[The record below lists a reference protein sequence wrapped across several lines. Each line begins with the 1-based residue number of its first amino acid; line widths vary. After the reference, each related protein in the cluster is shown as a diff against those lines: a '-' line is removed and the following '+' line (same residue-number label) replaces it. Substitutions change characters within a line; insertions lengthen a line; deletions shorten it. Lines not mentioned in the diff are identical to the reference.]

1 MRHHDS
7 VSALPPAVS
16 GRVSRPRRYPRR
28 VGRGSWLAGCS
39 LGLLLAGLTV
49 PASAADADAAA
60 APDETMKLSPF
71 AVQSDSVGRYSATEA
86 ASGGRVAVNLFDSSQ
101 NISVVTRD
109 MFDDVAATRLLDALK
124 YSTGVT
130 ESTIPNG
137 LDRVTIRGFQTDG
150 SRVDNFSSI
159 IQLNLDPVFV
169 DRVELV
175 KGPNAIL
182 APSGVPGGTVN
193 TVSRKPQFSGNAGYA
208 SVEVGTYDAQ
218 RVEFDDNL
226 VLTSGQ
232 SIAVAARVVGAAQDT
247 KGFAGDKMK
256 TFALMPMVAFRT
268 KTGAELVL
276 QWQYNDGHVENY
288 FGLPIDPSSGT
299 NTTGKLLAGVNRFTN
314 TYQADYRAEH
324 RPEFRALLTLPI
336 WGDLSM
342 RLAARFADYD
352 AVFLQTLPST
362 SAANYGGAVNPLNGQ
377 YYPGLTFGPAPTYTP
392 AAAAPEPRV
401 LARSGTISNDHYTD
415 FDVQNDFVW
424 NFRRSLVSLTAL
436 GGYSVTYTRDKDY
449 GSSAASPSI
458 VYDAVVPETSVQVA
472 NTGRYVAASTQEQ
485 FYASGTLGLFGDRID
500 LNASYAYDNYD
511 LSFVD
516 YYFNHQYATN
526 VHAALRSVGAVV
538 KPLPWVDFYYNY
550 GENAT
555 PQTAQGIVQYGNKPF
570 QYGAENEYGVRFDAL
585 AHRLYLTADYFDA
598 LQNNYSVPNPGNYV
612 NPPPNPPLQPLF
624 SNRRAKGWELESH
637 WVVTDELSVVGNFT
651 KFTNRDPNNVPF
663 RGTAEESWG
672 FLANYRFAK
681 ASVLHGFYASVG
693 VDYLAKRPGDAASG
707 VTSASTSSNVI
718 PNQPTFYLPARTLVN
733 FSVGYRLDRH
743 WKAQLNVDNLFNTKY
758 LASSINR
765 FVVIPGAPT
774 NVRGTFT
781 YSF

>member
-1 MRHHDS
+1 
-7 VSALPPAVS
+7 
-16 GRVSRPRRYPRR
+16 
-28 VGRGSWLAGCS
+28 VGGSWLAGGV
-39 LGLLLAGLTV
+39 LGLILLAGLAV
-49 PASAADADAAA
+49 PASAADSDAAT

-86 ASGGRVAVNLFDSSQ
+86 SSGGRIAVNLFDSSQ

-109 MFDDVAATRLLDALK
+109 VFDDVAATRLLDALK

-150 SRVDNFSSI
+150 SRVDNFSTVT
-159 IQLNLDPVFV
+159 QLNLDPVFV
-169 DRVELV
+169 DRVELI

-182 APSGVPGGTVN
+182 APSGVPGGTIN
-193 TVSRKPQFSGNAGYA
+193 TVSRKPQFSGNSGYA
-208 SVEVGTYDAQ
+208 SVEVGTYNAQ

-232 SIAVAARVVGAAQDT
+232 SIAVAARVVGAAEDP
-247 KGFAGDKMK
+247 KGFVGEKIK

-268 KTGAELVL
+268 RTGAELIL
-276 QWQYNDGHVENY
+276 QWQYDDGKVENY

-299 NTTGKLLAGVNRFTN
+299 NTTATLLAGVNRFTN
-314 TYQADYRAEH
+314 TYQADFRAEH

-342 RLAARFADYD
+342 RLAARFSDFD
-352 AVFLQTLPST
+352 DVFLQTLPST
-362 SAANYGGAVNPLNGQ
+362 SSANYGGAVNPLNGQ
-377 YYPGLTFGPAPTYTP
+377 YTPGLTFGPAPSFTAAP
-392 AAAAPEPRV
+392 AAAEPRV
-401 LARSGTISNDHYTD
+401 LARSGTISNDHFTD

-424 NFRRSLVSLTAL
+424 NFRRSLISLTTL
-436 GGYSVTYTRDKDY
+436 GGYSVTYVRDKNY
-449 GSSAASPSI
+449 GYSAASPAI
-458 VYDAVVPETSVQVA
+458 VYDAVTPETSVVTA
-472 NTGRYVAASTQEQ
+472 NTGRYVSSSTQEQ
-485 FYASGTLGLFGDRID
+485 FYASGTLGLFGDRLD
-500 LNASYAYDNYD
+500 LNASYAFDNYD

-516 YYFNHQYATN
+516 YYFGHQYATN
-526 VHAALRSVGAVV
+526 IHAALRSVGAVV
-538 KPLPWVDFYYNY
+538 KPLPWVDVYYNY

-570 QYGAENEYGVRFDAL
+570 QSGTQNEYGLRCDAL

-624 SNRRAKGWELESH
+624 SNRRAEGWELEAQ
-637 WVVTDELSVVGNFT
+637 WVVTDELSVVGNAT

-672 FLANYRFAK
+672 FLADYRFAK
-681 ASVLHGFYASVG
+681 ASLLHGVYLTVG

-707 VTSASTSSNVI
+707 VTAASTSTNII

-743 WKAQLNVDNLFNTKY
+743 WKAQLNVDNLLNTKY

-774 NVRGTFT
+774 DVRGTFT